1 MTPYADKI
9 RALNAIL
16 ASRASCP
23 DGKFAEI
30 SKAVEFALKNESN
43 LRPIGE
49 FAQSVMQMYD
59 PDATLEFV
67 DINDDYFDPIFIIEE
82 ISAAAK
88 RLSGCAKPILVVAG
102 MDKSAMRGGKNW
114 SEKKRKE
121 YFENLSV
128 VESFVLRYESS
139 ISNIEIIFI

>member
-1 MTPYADKI
+1 MISPADKI
-9 RALNAIL
+9 RSLNRLL
-16 ASRASCP
+16 ASRGVYAE
-23 DGKFAEI
+23 GKFEEV
-30 SKAVEFALKNESN
+30 SKAVEFALNSGEPLN
-43 LRPIGE
+43 IGE
-49 FAQSVMQMYD
+49 FAKTVMRMYD
-59 PDATLEFV
+59 AEADLEFV
-67 DINDDYFDPIFIIEE
+67 DIKEDYFDPIFVIEE

-114 SEKKRKE
+114 SQKKRAE

-139 ISNIEIIFI
+139 MPNIEIIFI

>member
-1 MTPYADKI
+1 MISPADKI
-9 RALNAIL
+9 RSLNRIL
-16 ASRASCP
+16 ASRGVCAE
-23 DGKFAEI
+23 GKFGEV
-30 SKAVEFALKNESN
+30 SKAVEFALKSGQALN
-43 LRPIGE
+43 IGE
-49 FAQSVMQMYD
+49 FAKTVMRMYD
-59 PDATLEFV
+59 AGADLEFV
-67 DINDDYFDPIFIIEE
+67 DIKDDYFDPIFAMEE

-102 MDKSAMRGGKNW
+102 MDKSALRGGKNW
-114 SEKKRKE
+114 SQKKREE